1 MKNKINLNELLEIY
15 NMELDDVKNLYNKEE
30 GTIILIS
37 QEDIKAVEEGKKVED
52 FDEWKEE
59 IILNALDYKTNKNNY
74 IEFPRREEFDEYLSM
89 EKFIQNCN
97 DENLKVEL
105 NLNISGEDAFR
116 AFKSALYR
124 LDLIDQW
131 YAFKDKEF
139 LKFLAQWCNK
149 NEIEY
154 ILEI

>member
-1 MKNKINLNELLEIY
+1 MENKINLNELLEIY
-15 NMELDDVKNLYNKEE
+15 NMELDDVKNLYNKSE
-30 GTIILIS
+30 GVVILIS
-37 QEDIKAVEEGKKVED
+37 QEDIKAVEDGKKVED
-52 FDEWKEE
+52 FDEWKKE
-59 IILNALDYKTNKNNY
+59 IILNALDYKSNKDKY
-74 IEFPRREEFDEYLSM
+74 IEFPRREDFDEYFIM

-97 DENLKVEL
+97 DENLKAEL

-131 YAFKDKEF
+131 YNFKDKEF

>member
-1 MKNKINLNELLEIY
+1 MENKINLNELLEIY
-15 NMELDDVKNLYNKEE
+15 NMEIDDVKNLYNKEE

-131 YAFKDKEF
+131 YDFKDKEF

>member
-15 NMELDDVKNLYNKEE
+15 NMELDDVKNLYNKSE
-30 GTIILIS
+30 GVVILIS
-37 QEDIKAVEEGKKVED
+37 QEDIKAVEDGKKVED

-59 IILNALDYKTNKNNY
+59 IILNALDYKSNKDKY
-74 IEFPRREEFDEYLSM
+74 IEFPRREDFDEYFIM

-131 YAFKDKEF
+131 YNFKDKEF

>member
-1 MKNKINLNELLEIY
+1 MENKINLNELLEIY
-15 NMELDDVKNLYNKEE
+15 NMELDDVKNLYNKSE
-30 GTIILIS
+30 GVVILIS
-37 QEDIKAVEEGKKVED
+37 QEDIKAVEDGKKVED

-59 IILNALDYKTNKNNY
+59 IILNALDYKSNKDKY
-74 IEFPRREEFDEYLSM
+74 IEFPRREDFDEYFIM

-97 DENLKVEL
+97 DENLKAEL

-131 YAFKDKEF
+131 YNFKDKEF